1 MIYTYIKNSSSSGR
15 KTMEK
20 KKFKDL
26 TIRDAFLFAAV
37 MTDREICRKLLE
49 LSLEITIASVQVQTE
64 KTMAY
69 HSEYHGVRLDVY
81 AADEK
86 HTRYNVEMQVVRQ
99 DYLPKRSRYY
109 HAQLD
114 MDALLAGESY
124 ENLPDTYVIFICD
137 FDPFGE
143 GFYRY
148 YTSTYCEETGKA
160 VTDGVVTVYLNTRGE
175 KEEGISSE
183 LMEFLNYVKNSGR
196 KTIPEEEANS
206 FIKLVQR
213 HIEKI
218 KSSRAMEERYMLLE
232 EMLQKEK
239 QEGILESIFT
249 ILESKFPVPEDLKS
263 QMKIEKNPQ
272 KLKSWLL
279 TATKATTLE
288 DFRAHM

>member
-1 MIYTYIKNSSSSGR
+1 
-15 KTMEK
+15 
-20 KKFKDL
+20 
-26 TIRDAFLFAAV
+26 
-37 MTDREICRKLLE
+37 
-49 LSLEITIASVQVQTE
+49 
-64 KTMAY
+64 
-69 HSEYHGVRLDVY
+69 
-81 AADEK
+81 
-86 HTRYNVEMQVVRQ
+86 
-99 DYLPKRSRYY
+99 
-109 HAQLD
+109 
-114 MDALLAGESY
+114 
-124 ENLPDTYVIFICD
+124 
-137 FDPFGE
+137 
-143 GFYRY
+143 
-148 YTSTYCEETGKA
+148 
-160 VTDGVVTVYLNTRGE
+160 
-175 KEEGISSE
+175 
-183 LMEFLNYVKNSGR
+183 MEFLNYVKNSGR

-279 TATKATTLE
+279 TATKAITLE

>member
-1 MIYTYIKNSSSSGR
+1 
-15 KTMEK
+15 
-20 KKFKDL
+20 
-26 TIRDAFLFAAV
+26 
-37 MTDREICRKLLE
+37 MTDQEICRKLLE
-49 LSLEITIASVQVQTE
+49 LSLGIIIASVQVQTE
-64 KTMAY
+64 KTMSY

-86 HTRYNVEMQVVRQ
+86 HTRYNVEMQVARQ

-137 FDPFGE
+137 FDPFGD

-148 YTSTYCEETGKA
+148 YTRTNCEETGKA
-160 VTDGVVTVYLNTRGE
+160 VTDGVISVYLNTRGE
-175 KEEGISSE
+175 KEEGISPE
-183 LMEFLNYVKNSGR
+183 LVEFLNYVKNSGR
-196 KTIPEEEANS
+196 KVIQETPGSFVNQIQCYIEE
-206 FIKLVQR
+206 
-213 HIEKI
+213 I

-249 ILESKFPVPEDLKS
+249 ILDSKFSVPEELKN
-263 QMKIEKNPQ
+263 QMKTEKNPQ

-279 TATKATTLE
+279 LSTKAVSLE
-288 DFRAHM
+288 DFCRHM

>member
-1 MIYTYIKNSSSSGR
+1 
-15 KTMEK
+15 MEN
-20 KKFKDL
+20 KKFKNL

-37 MTDREICRKLLE
+37 MTDQEICRKLLE
-49 LSLEITIASVQVQTE
+49 LSLGITIASVQVQTE
-64 KTMAY
+64 KTMSY

-86 HTRYNVEMQVVRQ
+86 HTRYNVEMQVARQ

-137 FDPFGE
+137 FDPFGD

-148 YTSTYCEETGKA
+148 YTRTNCEETGKA
-160 VTDGVVTVYLNTRGE
+160 VTDGVISVYLNTRGE
-175 KEEGISSE
+175 KEEGISPE
-183 LMEFLNYVKNSGR
+183 LVEFLNYVKNSGR
-196 KTIPEEEANS
+196 KVIQETPGSFVNQIQCYIEE
-206 FIKLVQR
+206 
-213 HIEKI
+213 I

-249 ILESKFPVPEDLKS
+249 ILDSKFSVPEELKN
-263 QMKIEKNPQ
+263 QMKTEKNPQ

-279 TATKATTLE
+279 LSMKAVSLE
-288 DFRAHM
+288 DFCRHM